1 MYHDTFGSAVGC
13 MGCVPRL
20 ALLVTLCLPLG
31 CGAPRVTTEG
41 THTRRSDSLLSRHAA
56 HTTMQTQSETEE
68 EFLGL
73 YPLPHPTTLQGD
85 SSAPTKLLPL
95 LYYHRRTTRQEG
107 MQSSLRDD
115 SVTRKY
121 ETSTHTQLKTL
132 RRGSAVGFFARVKT
146 FLWGILF
153 TALTLAGLVGYSYWR
168 RRR

>member
-41 THTRRSDSLLSRHAA
+41 THTRHSDSLLSRHAV

-85 SSAPTKLLPL
+85 SSTPTKLLPL
-95 LYYHRRTTRQEG
+95 LYYHRRMTRQEG

-115 SVTRKY
+115 SVMRRY

-132 RRGSAVGFFARVKT
+132 RRGSAVGFFTRVKT

-153 TALTLAGLVGYSYWR
+153 TALTLTGLVGYSYWR

>member
-31 CGAPRVTTEG
+31 CGALRVTTEG

-73 YPLPHPTTLQGD
+73 YPLPLPTTLQGD

-115 SVTRKY
+115 SVTRRH

-132 RRGSAVGFFARVKT
+132 RRGSTVGFFARVKT
-146 FLWGILF
+146 FVWGILF
-153 TALTLAGLVGYSYWR
+153 TTLTLAGLVGYSYWR